1 MMARAKQSASS
12 ATAGT
17 ANAIYNKLQ
26 AGPVAVLGAGI
37 VGGQEASAFRSR
49 NNNIQL
55 SRGGMV
61 DVFVKTQ
68 NQLSRIQVP
77 AAVAANTDN
86 TYDYDYKATINT
98 LVDTV
103 AAGAVRVHGLAVSTG

>member
-1 MMARAKQSASS
+1 MMARAKQSVAA
-12 ATAGT
+12 ATTGT

-26 AGPVAVLGAGI
+26 EGPVAVLSAGI
-37 VGGQEASAFRSR
+37 VGGQEASAFRAR

-68 NQLSRIQVP
+68 NQLSRLAVP
-77 AAVAANTDN
+77 AAV
-86 TYDYDYKATINT
+86 
-98 LVDTV
+98 
-103 AAGAVRVHGLAVSTG
+103 